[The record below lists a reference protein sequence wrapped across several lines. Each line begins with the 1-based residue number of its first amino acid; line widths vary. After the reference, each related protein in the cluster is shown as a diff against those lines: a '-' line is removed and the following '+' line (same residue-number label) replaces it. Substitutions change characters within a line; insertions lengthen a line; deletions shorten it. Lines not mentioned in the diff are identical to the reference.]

1 MPLRTELR
9 KVTDLAPGDHLCCF
23 HETAEEHHALVTPF
37 LRRGLEENDKVLY
50 LVDANDAVLPLE
62 YLAEEG
68 VEAGPFLASGQLSIL
83 SADQTYLQ
91 TGRFDPERVLA
102 LLRATTDRVLA
113 EGYRA
118 LRVVSEMTWALR
130 NASGCGRLIEYE
142 CRLHGFFLRNPC
154 VGLCLYESGRF
165 PPGILLDVLTSHP
178 WVVVGS
184 EVYENFYYL
193 PPAKLPGAEVES
205 ATLQQWLRNLTV
217 WKRRGADL
225 AAAREE
231 RCE

>member
-1 MPLRTELR
+1 MPTATEVR
-9 KVTDLAPGDHLCCF
+9 RVKDLASGNHLCCF
-23 HETAEEHHALVTPF
+23 HETAEEHRALVTPF
-37 LRRGLEENDKVLY
+37 LWRGLEENDKVLY
-50 LVDANDAVLPLE
+50 IVAADHAVVPLE

-83 SADQTYLQ
+83 SADQTYLR
-91 TGRFDPERVLA
+91 TGRFDADQMIEF
-102 LLRATTDRVLA
+102 LRAATDRALA

-118 LRVVSEMTWALR
+118 LRVASEMTWALR
-130 NASGCGRLIEYE
+130 HASGCGRLIEYE
-142 CRLHGFFLRNPC
+142 CRVNHFFRRNHC

-165 PPGILLDVLTSHP
+165 PPGVLLDVLTSHP
-178 WVVVGS
+178 WVVVGT

-193 PPAKLPGAEVES
+193 PPAKLSGAEVEA

-217 WKRRGADL
+217 WKRREADL

-231 RCE
+231 RYE